1 MSTFKA
7 GKGPTQP
14 WVGKEKTLS
23 RGGNGKMET
32 EGSGVK
38 YGLSEY
44 QANMDTQQN
53 EPKLDTSIDPVNGFS
68 PERIKKRSWHSAS
81 HHGKTFQVEE

>member
-7 GKGPTQP
+7 GKGANQP
-14 WVGKEKTLS
+14 WVGKEATISKS
-23 RGGNGKMET
+23 GPGKMET

-44 QANMDTQQN
+44 MANMDTQQN
-53 EPKLDTSIDPVNGFS
+53 EPEVDNAMDPMTGYAT
-68 PERIKKRSWHSAS
+68 ERIKKRSWHSAS
-81 HHGKTFQVEE
+81 HHGKSFMVEE

>member
-7 GKGPTQP
+7 GKGANQP
-14 WVGKEKTLS
+14 WAGKEKTIA
-23 RGGNGKMET
+23 GAGKMET

-38 YGLSEY
+38 YGLSDY

-53 EPKLDTSIDPVNGFS
+53 EPMVDNDVDPMTGYAT
-68 PERIKKRSWHSAS
+68 ERIKQRKWHSAS
-81 HHGKTFQVEE
+81 NHGKSFMVEE